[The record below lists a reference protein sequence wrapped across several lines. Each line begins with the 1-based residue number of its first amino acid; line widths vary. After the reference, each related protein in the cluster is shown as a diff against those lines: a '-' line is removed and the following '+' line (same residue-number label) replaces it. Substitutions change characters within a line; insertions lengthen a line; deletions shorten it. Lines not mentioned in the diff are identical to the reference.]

1 MYKIET
7 RTGTYF
13 YNDIHTAKAIM
24 YVLQAEHVP
33 ADMYKVLPE
42 FGNWLLW
49 HVEGEHVQG

>member
-1 MYKIET
+1 MYKIKT

-13 YNDIHTAKAIM
+13 YSDIHTANAIM

-42 FGNWLLW
+42 LGNLLLW
-49 HVEGEHVQG
+49 HIDKEG

>member
-7 RTGTYF
+7 GTGTYF
-13 YNDIHTAKAIM
+13 YSDMHTANAIM

-42 FGNWLLW
+42 FGNLLLW
-49 HVEGEHVQG
+49 HVGKEG